1 MRIKALFLA
10 AAMLVSAPAWA
21 VAKEIIQLQR
31 DVALLGDQ
39 LRDLNR
45 LMTER
50 LAETKQLLEQ
60 STDSVNKLNGAIEAV
75 QRSLQVTIAGQG
87 QKVDGLQSQIQSLN
101 DSLEDVK
108 ARLARLSEQVAQ
120 VRQAQETLRT
130 PPAPAPTAPGTSPQ
144 QPPTAAGPPPPE
156 ILYQNALRDYMSG
169 RYDLA
174 TQEFQD
180 YLKYYPDSELAGN
193 AQFYVGEVF
202 YRGGQFNEAVKAYD
216 AVLQN
221 YPKGNKTA
229 AAHLKKG
236 YALLEMKDRQAGVR
250 ELRALIRRFPNSDEA
265 RLARDRL
272 KALGLSA
279 SARGPTRGR
288 GKSSKFL
295 AKAQRRQ

>member
-10 AAMLVSAPAWA
+10 GALLVAAPAWT
-21 VAKEIIQLQR
+21 VSKEIIQLQQQ
-31 DVALLGDQ
+31 VAQLGDQ

-45 LMTER
+45 LVTER
-50 LAETKQLLEQ
+50 MAEMRQLQEQ
-60 STDSVNKLNGAIEAV
+60 ATDSVNKISSVIENV
-75 QRSLQVTIAGQG
+75 QRSLQSTIAGQG
-87 QKVDGLQSQIQSLN
+87 QKVESLQGQLQSLN

-108 ARLARLSEQVAQ
+108 ARLARLSEQMAQ
-120 VRQAQETLRT
+120 VRQAQETLRA
-130 PPAPAPTAPGTSPQ
+130 PAPAGGAIPATPQPAAPP
-144 QPPTAAGPPPPE
+144 PPPPE
-156 ILYQNALRDYMSG
+156 ILYQNALRDYISG

-180 YLKYYPDSELAGN
+180 YLKYYADTDLAGN

-202 YRGGQFNEAVKAYD
+202 YRGGQFSEAVKAYD

-221 YPKGNKTA
+221 YPKSNKTA

-279 SARGPTRGR
+279 
-288 GKSSKFL
+288 
-295 AKAQRRQ
+295 